1 MAEKETKKKQKL
13 QKDDFRTFIRVLSYA
28 KPYTWRLII
37 GALCTVIGGGSI
49 IGMFLT
55 AKTLL
60 GNILD
65 MNGDNKAAASI
76 EAVTTPSQTSTSIE
90 SQAKGVQ
97 EISQN
102 DNQTPKPTTNSENT
116 STTSDLM
123 PGAVSSMVENDEGM
137 NAIIDWL
144 NKEGLSGM
152 LKLCGILM
160 ICIIVNSI
168 GVFGSMYYLQWVG
181 QRVVMDLR
189 IGVFNHLQKLPVA
202 FYNNSKSGDMIAR
215 TVTDTQQLQNMV
227 SNVIT
232 DLIRQPIMVVIVLSY
247 VLYAEWKL
255 ALFSLIF
262 FPTCIVPIT
271 IIGKRVRRISRE
283 GQKRMAD
290 LTSVM
295 KEALDGVTVVKS
307 YGQEAREEARFAV
320 QCKGFFRRMISAT
333 KAKAFNDPISH
344 TVGGLGGMGVLIYA
358 MVTEKPLQDCIIFAG
373 AIWMLYEPIKKLGKI
388 SMEIQQSSASADRI
402 FEVMDTP
409 ITVTNMPDAKPISTE
424 LETLSFDNV
433 EFNYGEKQV
442 FTSLNLELKA
452 GQSLAVVGP
461 SGGGKSTIVSLL
473 MRFFDPISGAVR
485 RNGVDIRE
493 FTIESIRANI
503 GLVMQ
508 DNFLFNDTIGANIA
522 YGKPDA
528 TQEEI
533 EAAAKLAHAHDFI
546 MEKEDGYNTI
556 VGERGVSLSGGQ
568 KQRIAIARALIR
580 KPSLLILDEATSALD
595 TESERIVQGAI
606 DDLVGK
612 ITIIIIAHRLSTI
625 AKCDKVAVVANG
637 GVAEYGTRDELLALN
652 GIYTKLHA
660 MQFNNP

>member
-1 MAEKETKKKQKL
+1 MAKKDSKDKKKL
-13 QKDDFRTFIRVLSYA
+13 QKDDIRTFVRVLSYA
-28 KPYTWRLII
+28 KPYAWRLII
-37 GALCTVIGGGSI
+37 GAACTVIGGGSI
-49 IGMFLT
+49 IAMFIT
-55 AKTLL
+55 AQALL
-60 GNILD
+60 SDIFSINNKLF
-65 MNGDNKAAASI
+65 GDGAKEQAVVEEVV
-76 EAVTTPSQTSTSIE
+76 EAPV
-90 SQAKGVQ
+90 QAKAE
-97 EISQN
+97 EIV
-102 DNQTPKPTTNSENT
+102 TET
-116 STTSDLM
+116 TTSDEPAIVKDMSKKLM
-123 PGAVSSMVENDEGM
+123 GKFIDSENMKQLEE
-137 NAIIDWL
+137 A
-144 NKEGLSGM
+144 GLSGM
-152 LKLCGILM
+152 LKVCGMLM
-160 ICIIVNSI
+160 ICIIVNSL

-189 IGVFNHLQKLPVA
+189 IGVFNHLQKLPIA
-202 FYNNSKSGDMIAR
+202 FYNSSKSGDMIAR

-232 DLIRQPIMVVIVLSY
+232 DLIRQPIMLVMVLSY
-247 VLYAEWKL
+247 ILITEWRL
-255 ALFSLIF
+255 ALFSVIF
-262 FPTCIVPIT
+262 FPTCVIPIS

-307 YGQEAREEARFAV
+307 YGQEAREEARFAE
-320 QCKGFFRRMISAT
+320 QCKGFFRRMVSAT
-333 KAKAFNDPISH
+333 KAKAFNDPITH
-344 TVGGLGGMGVLIYA
+344 TVGGLGGIGVLLYA
-358 MVTEKPLQDCIIFAG
+358 MINKTPFEECILFAA
-373 AIWMLYEPIKKLGKI
+373 AIWALYEPVKKLGKI

-402 FEVMDTP
+402 FEIIDTP
-409 ITVTNMPDAKPISTE
+409 ITVSNKPDAKPISTP
-424 LETLSFDNV
+424 LEALTFENV
-433 EFNYGEKQV
+433 EFGYDDKQV
-442 FTSLNLELKA
+442 FSSLNLELKA

-473 MRFFDPISGAVR
+473 MRFFDPVSGAVK
-485 RNGVDIRE
+485 RNGVDIRD
-493 FTIESIRANI
+493 FTIESIRENI

-508 DNFLFNDTIGANIA
+508 DNFLFNDTIAANIA
-522 YGKPDA
+522 YGKPGA

-546 MEKEDGYNTI
+546 MEKEDGYNTM

-595 TESERIVQGAI
+595 TESERMVQNAI

-637 GVAEYGTRDELLALN
+637 GVAEYGTREELLALG
-652 GIYTKLHA
+652 GIYTKLHE
-660 MQFNNP
+660 MQFDNH

>member
-1 MAEKETKKKQKL
+1 MAKKDSKDKKKL
-13 QKDDFRTFIRVLSYA
+13 QKDDIRTFVRVLSYA
-28 KPYTWRLII
+28 KPYAWRLII
-37 GALCTVIGGGSI
+37 GAACTVIGGGSI
-49 IGMFLT
+49 IAMFIT
-55 AKTLL
+55 AQALL
-60 GNILD
+60 SDIFSINNKLF
-65 MNGDNKAAASI
+65 GDGAKEQAVVEEVV
-76 EAVTTPSQTSTSIE
+76 EAPV
-90 SQAKGVQ
+90 QAKAE
-97 EISQN
+97 EIVVE
-102 DNQTPKPTTNSENT
+102 TTAFDEPAIVKDVSKKLMGKFIDSENMKQ
-116 STTSDLM
+116 LEE
-123 PGAVSSMVENDEGM
+123 A
-137 NAIIDWL
+137 
-144 NKEGLSGM
+144 GLSGM
-152 LKLCGILM
+152 LKVCGMLM
-160 ICIIVNSI
+160 ICIIVNSL

-189 IGVFNHLQKLPVA
+189 IGVFNHLQKLPIA
-202 FYNNSKSGDMIAR
+202 FYNSSKSGDMIAR

-232 DLIRQPIMVVIVLSY
+232 DLIRQPIMLVMVLSY
-247 VLYAEWKL
+247 ILITEWRL
-255 ALFSLIF
+255 ALFSVIF
-262 FPTCIVPIT
+262 FPTCVIPIS

-307 YGQEAREEARFAV
+307 YGQEAREEARFAE
-320 QCKGFFRRMISAT
+320 QCKGFFRRMVSAT
-333 KAKAFNDPISH
+333 KAKAFNDPITH
-344 TVGGLGGMGVLIYA
+344 TVGGLGGIGVLLYA
-358 MVTEKPLQDCIIFAG
+358 MINKTPFEECILFAA
-373 AIWMLYEPIKKLGKI
+373 AIWALYEPVKKLGKI

-402 FEVMDTP
+402 FEIIDTP
-409 ITVTNMPDAKPISTE
+409 ITVSNKPDAKPISTP
-424 LETLSFDNV
+424 LEALTFENV
-433 EFNYGEKQV
+433 EFGYDDKQV
-442 FTSLNLELKA
+442 FSSLNLELKA

-473 MRFFDPISGAVR
+473 MRFFDPVSGAVK
-485 RNGVDIRE
+485 RNGVDIRD
-493 FTIESIRANI
+493 FTIESIRENI

-508 DNFLFNDTIGANIA
+508 DNFLFNDTIAANIA
-522 YGKPDA
+522 YGKPGA

-546 MEKEDGYNTI
+546 MEKEDGYNTM

-595 TESERIVQGAI
+595 TESERMVQNAI

-637 GVAEYGTRDELLALN
+637 GVAEYGTREELLALG
-652 GIYTKLHA
+652 GIYTKLHE
-660 MQFNNP
+660 MQFDNH

>member
-1 MAEKETKKKQKL
+1 MAKKDSKDKKKL
-13 QKDDFRTFIRVLSYA
+13 QKDDIRTFVRVLSYA
-28 KPYTWRLII
+28 KPYAWRLII
-37 GALCTVIGGGSI
+37 GAACTVIGGGSI
-49 IGMFLT
+49 IAMFIT
-55 AKTLL
+55 AQALL
-60 GNILD
+60 SDIFSINNKLF
-65 MNGDNKAAASI
+65 GDGAKEQAVVEEVV
-76 EAVTTPSQTSTSIE
+76 EAPV
-90 SQAKGVQ
+90 QAKAE
-97 EISQN
+97 EIVAE
-102 DNQTPKPTTNSENT
+102 T
-116 STTSDLM
+116 TTSDEPAIVKDVSKKLM
-123 PGAVSSMVENDEGM
+123 GKFIDSENMKQLEE
-137 NAIIDWL
+137 A
-144 NKEGLSGM
+144 GLSGM
-152 LKLCGILM
+152 LKVCGMLM
-160 ICIIVNSI
+160 ICIIVNSL

-189 IGVFNHLQKLPVA
+189 IGVFNHLQKLPIA
-202 FYNNSKSGDMIAR
+202 FYNSSKSGDMIAR

-232 DLIRQPIMVVIVLSY
+232 DLIRQPIMLIMVLSY
-247 VLYAEWKL
+247 ILITEWRL
-255 ALFSLIF
+255 ALFSVIF
-262 FPTCIVPIT
+262 FPTCVIPIS

-307 YGQEAREEARFAV
+307 YGQEAREEARFAE
-320 QCKGFFRRMISAT
+320 QCKGFFRRMVSAT
-333 KAKAFNDPISH
+333 KAKAFNDPITH
-344 TVGGLGGMGVLIYA
+344 TVGGLGGIGVLLYA
-358 MVTEKPLQDCIIFAG
+358 MINKTPFEECILFAA
-373 AIWMLYEPIKKLGKI
+373 AIWALYEPVKKLGKI

-402 FEVMDTP
+402 FEIIDTP
-409 ITVTNMPDAKPISTE
+409 ITVSNKPDAKPISTP
-424 LETLSFDNV
+424 LEALTFENV
-433 EFNYGEKQV
+433 EFGYDDKQV
-442 FTSLNLELKA
+442 FSSLNLELKA

-473 MRFFDPISGAVR
+473 MRFFDPVSGAVK
-485 RNGVDIRE
+485 RNGVDIRD
-493 FTIESIRANI
+493 FTIESIRENI

-508 DNFLFNDTIGANIA
+508 DNFLFNDTIAANIA
-522 YGKPDA
+522 YGKPGA

-546 MEKEDGYNTI
+546 MEKEDGYNTM

-595 TESERIVQGAI
+595 TESERMVQNAI

-637 GVAEYGTRDELLALN
+637 GVAEYGTREELLALG
-652 GIYTKLHA
+652 GIYTKLHE
-660 MQFNNP
+660 MQFDNH

>member
-1 MAEKETKKKQKL
+1 MAKKDSKDKKKL
-13 QKDDFRTFIRVLSYA
+13 QKDDIRTFVRVLSYA
-28 KPYTWRLII
+28 KPYAWRLII
-37 GALCTVIGGGSI
+37 GAACTVIGGGSI
-49 IGMFLT
+49 IAMFIT
-55 AKTLL
+55 AQALL
-60 GNILD
+60 SDIFSINNKLF
-65 MNGDNKAAASI
+65 GDGAKEQAVVEEVV
-76 EAVTTPSQTSTSIE
+76 EAPV
-90 SQAKGVQ
+90 QAKAE
-97 EISQN
+97 EIVAE
-102 DNQTPKPTTNSENT
+102 TTASDEPAIVKDMSKKLMGKFIDSENMKQ
-116 STTSDLM
+116 LEE
-123 PGAVSSMVENDEGM
+123 A
-137 NAIIDWL
+137 
-144 NKEGLSGM
+144 GLSGM
-152 LKLCGILM
+152 LKVCGMLM
-160 ICIIVNSI
+160 ICIIVNSL

-189 IGVFNHLQKLPVA
+189 IGVFNHLQKLPIA
-202 FYNNSKSGDMIAR
+202 FYNSSKSGDMIAR

-232 DLIRQPIMVVIVLSY
+232 DLIRQPIMLVMVLSY
-247 VLYAEWKL
+247 ILITEWRL
-255 ALFSLIF
+255 ALFSVIF
-262 FPTCIVPIT
+262 FPTCVIPIS

-307 YGQEAREEARFAV
+307 YGQEAREEARFAE
-320 QCKGFFRRMISAT
+320 QCKGFFRRMVSAT
-333 KAKAFNDPISH
+333 KAKAFNDPITH
-344 TVGGLGGMGVLIYA
+344 TVGGLGGIGVLLYA
-358 MVTEKPLQDCIIFAG
+358 MINKTPFEECILFAA
-373 AIWMLYEPIKKLGKI
+373 AIWALYEPVKKLGKI

-402 FEVMDTP
+402 FEIIDTP
-409 ITVTNMPDAKPISTE
+409 ITVSNKPDAKPISTP
-424 LETLSFDNV
+424 LEALTFENV
-433 EFNYGEKQV
+433 EFGYDDKQV
-442 FTSLNLELKA
+442 FSSLNLELKA

-473 MRFFDPISGAVR
+473 MRFFDPVSGAVK
-485 RNGVDIRE
+485 RNGIDIRD
-493 FTIESIRANI
+493 FTIESIRENI

-508 DNFLFNDTIGANIA
+508 DNFLFNDTIAANIA
-522 YGKPDA
+522 YGKPGA

-546 MEKEDGYNTI
+546 MEKEDGYNTM

-595 TESERIVQGAI
+595 TESERMVQNAI

-637 GVAEYGTRDELLALN
+637 GVAEYGTREELLALG
-652 GIYTKLHA
+652 GIYTKLHE
-660 MQFNNP
+660 MQFDNH

>member
-1 MAEKETKKKQKL
+1 MAKKDSKDKKKL
-13 QKDDFRTFIRVLSYA
+13 QKDDIRTFVRVLSYA
-28 KPYTWRLII
+28 KPYAWRLII
-37 GALCTVIGGGSI
+37 GAACTVIGGGSI
-49 IGMFLT
+49 IAMFIT
-55 AKTLL
+55 AQALL
-60 GNILD
+60 SDIFSINNKLF
-65 MNGDNKAAASI
+65 GDGAKEQAVVEEVV
-76 EAVTTPSQTSTSIE
+76 EAPV
-90 SQAKGVQ
+90 QAKAE
-97 EISQN
+97 EIVAE
-102 DNQTPKPTTNSENT
+102 TTASDEPAIVKDMSKKLMGKFIDSENMKQ
-116 STTSDLM
+116 LEE
-123 PGAVSSMVENDEGM
+123 A
-137 NAIIDWL
+137 
-144 NKEGLSGM
+144 GLSGM
-152 LKLCGILM
+152 LKVCGMLM
-160 ICIIVNSI
+160 ICIIVNSL

-189 IGVFNHLQKLPVA
+189 IGVFNHLQKLPIA
-202 FYNNSKSGDMIAR
+202 FYNSSKSGDMIAR

-232 DLIRQPIMVVIVLSY
+232 DLIRQPIMLVMVLSY
-247 VLYAEWKL
+247 ILITEWRL
-255 ALFSLIF
+255 ALFSVIF
-262 FPTCIVPIT
+262 FPTCVIPIS

-307 YGQEAREEARFAV
+307 YGQEAREEARFAE
-320 QCKGFFRRMISAT
+320 QCKGFFRRMVSAT
-333 KAKAFNDPISH
+333 KAKAFNDPITH
-344 TVGGLGGMGVLIYA
+344 TVGGLGGIGVLLYA
-358 MVTEKPLQDCIIFAG
+358 MINKTPFEECILFAA
-373 AIWMLYEPIKKLGKI
+373 AIWALYEPVKKLGKI

-402 FEVMDTP
+402 FEIIDTP
-409 ITVTNMPDAKPISTE
+409 ITVSNKPDAKPISTP
-424 LETLSFDNV
+424 LEALTFENV
-433 EFNYGEKQV
+433 EFGYDDKQV
-442 FTSLNLELKA
+442 FSSLNLELKA

-473 MRFFDPISGAVR
+473 MRFFDPVSGAVK
-485 RNGVDIRE
+485 RNGVDIRD
-493 FTIESIRANI
+493 FTIESIRENI

-508 DNFLFNDTIGANIA
+508 DNFLFNDTIAANIA
-522 YGKPDA
+522 YGKPGA

-546 MEKEDGYNTI
+546 MEKEDGYNTM

-595 TESERIVQGAI
+595 TESERMVQNAI

-637 GVAEYGTRDELLALN
+637 GVAEYGTREELLALG
-652 GIYTKLHA
+652 GIYTKLHE
-660 MQFNNP
+660 MQFDNH